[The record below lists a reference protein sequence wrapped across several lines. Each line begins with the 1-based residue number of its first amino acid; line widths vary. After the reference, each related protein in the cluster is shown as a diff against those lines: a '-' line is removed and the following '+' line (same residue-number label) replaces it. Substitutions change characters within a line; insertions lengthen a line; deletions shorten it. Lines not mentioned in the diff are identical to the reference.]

1 MNATITPL
9 SYTQGW
15 RQSNPSVEPRK
26 DDSTVASWAIVV
38 GIFALAALIH
48 FYQG

>member
-1 MNATITPL
+1 MIVP
-9 SYTQGW
+9 SHYTHGW
-15 RQSNPSVEPRK
+15 RQSNPSVEPLK
-26 DDSTVASWAIVV
+26 ADSTVASWAVIV